1 MICTW
6 TVSDHLGLHILL
18 FVEVMICSTEAHSV
32 ILLNDLYMDSSVSSG
47 FTNFAICGSDNMYH
61 IQLIC
66 FVEHHLHNKI
76 NGCAFKGCDL
86 LNMASY
92 HKKLAVKKRRSP
104 INYVFPI
111 NYVGVTAPTT

>member
-1 MICTW
+1 
-6 TVSDHLGLHILL
+6 
-18 FVEVMICSTEAHSV
+18 
-32 ILLNDLYMDSSVSSG
+32 MDSFRSSG
-47 FTNFAICGSDNMYH
+47 FTHFAICGSDDMYH

-66 FVEHHLHNKI
+66 FVEHHLHNNSLKI
-76 NGCAFKGCDL
+76 NGCALKGCDL